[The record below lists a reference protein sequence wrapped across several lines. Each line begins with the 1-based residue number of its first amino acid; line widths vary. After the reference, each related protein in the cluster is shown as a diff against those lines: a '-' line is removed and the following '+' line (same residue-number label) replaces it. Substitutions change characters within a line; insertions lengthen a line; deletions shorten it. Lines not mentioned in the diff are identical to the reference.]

1 MPELMIFRVP
11 LKPDK
16 KNYEDIK
23 FSDEFKGT
31 DEDVKCIKD
40 SVRKIQN
47 STDIKGIREVQT
59 SIGNVSI
66 RFEPT
71 EERFKSIEGFVNV
84 EDKAVQ
90 KSLSDSD
97 DKQNLLYVYEVYL
110 RDGRN
115 FTVEALNYRQEGEK
129 YIFAQSDE
137 NTLSHE
143 TFVLVSEVL
152 SIVRQTRE

>member
-1 MPELMIFRVP
+1 MSELMIFSVP

-16 KNYEDIK
+16 KNYEEIK

-31 DEDVKCIKD
+31 PEDMRLIKD
-40 SVRKIQN
+40 SVNKIQN
-47 STDIKGIREVQT
+47 STESKGSREIQT
-59 SIGNVSI
+59 SIGKVSV

-71 EERFKSIEGFVNV
+71 EGRFKSIEGFVNV

-90 KSLSDSD
+90 KSASDGD
-97 DKQNLLYVYEVYL
+97 DKQNLLYVYDVYL

-129 YIFAQSDE
+129 YIFVQSE

-152 SIVRQTRE
+152 SVVRQLRE